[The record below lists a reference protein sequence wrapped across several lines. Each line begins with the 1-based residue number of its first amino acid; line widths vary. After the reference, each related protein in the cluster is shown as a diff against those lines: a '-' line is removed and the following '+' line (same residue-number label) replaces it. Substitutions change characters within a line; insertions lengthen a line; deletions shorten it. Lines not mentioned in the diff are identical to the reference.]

1 MNETSATAMLV
12 GTRDMFAADSNA
24 VTTTVP
30 RDEIEAAL
38 TSEPPA
44 DLILEVLRTSPGSD
58 DAERR
63 TVNVGW
69 TRTDLESVLANRDA
83 QAITFSF
90 DANELQRALDDP
102 DVEGHGLREAA
113 VVLSI
118 AAAAAVGVSSA
129 ASAQSDPAGGSSSLH
144 LVGGHDEAGLT
155 ARGIGIQ
162 PAAAV
167 HNEATLAARGIET
180 GTPAP
185 LHDEESL
192 TARGIVAQP
201 AGPVHDEVSLTARGI
216 EPGTPAAVHDEV
228 SLTARGIEPGTL
240 AAAHDE
246 ASLTARGIEPGTLAA
261 THDEASLTARG
272 IGPLTAVHDE
282 ASLTARG
289 IEAQSS
295 PAVHDEA
302 TLIARGIEQEPVVA
316 GDTGSGFEFPSVD
329 PATAAGIAGGLAG
342 AGLLIAAAAFAT
354 RRREPGHV

>member
-44 DLILEVLRTSPGSD
+44 DLILEVLRTSPGSE

-83 QAITFSF
+83 DAITFSF
-90 DANELQRALDDP
+90 DAKELQRALDDP
-102 DVEGHGLREAA
+102 EVEGHGLREAA

-118 AAAAAVGVSSA
+118 AAAAAVGTSSSA
-129 ASAQSDPAGGSSSLH
+129 FAYADPGGAAQV
-144 LVGGHDEAGLT
+144 LVAGGHDEAGLT
-155 ARGIGIQ
+155 ARGIAIE
-162 PAAAV
+162 PAVAV
-167 HNEATLAARGIET
+167 HDEATLTARGIES

-185 LHDEESL
+185 SHDEASL

-201 AGPVHDEVSLTARGI
+201 AGPVHDEASLTARGI
-216 EPGTPAAVHDEV
+216 EPGTPAAVHDE
-228 SLTARGIEPGTL
+228 
-240 AAAHDE
+240 

-261 THDEASLTARG
+261 VHDEASLTARG

-282 ASLTARG
+282 ATLTARG

-302 TLIARGIEQEPVVA
+302 TLIARGIEQEPIVA

>member
-12 GTRDMFAADSNA
+12 GTRDMFAADSDA
-24 VTTTVP
+24 VTTTLP
-30 RDEIEAAL
+30 REAIEAAL

-44 DLILEVLRTSPGSD
+44 DLILEILRAAPGNHD
-58 DAERR
+58 PENR

-69 TRTDLESVLANRDA
+69 ARSDLESLLRDPSA
-83 QAITFSF
+83 EAITFSF
-90 DANELQRALDDP
+90 DPAELERAFDEP

-118 AAAAAVGVSSA
+118 AAAAAVGASSSA
-129 ASAQSDPAGGSSSLH
+129 FAQPDPAGAQVQ
-144 LVGGHDEAGLT
+144 VGVSGHDEAGLT

-167 HNEATLAARGIET
+167 HDEAT
-180 GTPAP
+180 
-185 LHDEESL
+185 
-192 TARGIVAQP
+192 
-201 AGPVHDEVSLTARGI
+201 LTARGI
-216 EPGTPAAVHDEV
+216 ERGTLAVAQHDEA
-228 SLTARGIEPGTL
+228 SSTARGIGIQPAAPAHDEALTARELGTP

-246 ASLTARGIEPGTLAA
+246 ASLTARGIETGTLAA
-261 THDEASLTARG
+261 VHDEAGLTARG
-272 IGPLTAVHDE
+272 IEPGTPAASHDE
-282 ASLTARG
+282 ATLTARGIEPLAASHDEATLTARG
-289 IEAQSS
+289 IEAQSL

-302 TLIARGIEQEPVVA
+302 TLITRGIESEPIVA
-316 GDTGSGFEFPSVD
+316 GDTGSGFELPSVD